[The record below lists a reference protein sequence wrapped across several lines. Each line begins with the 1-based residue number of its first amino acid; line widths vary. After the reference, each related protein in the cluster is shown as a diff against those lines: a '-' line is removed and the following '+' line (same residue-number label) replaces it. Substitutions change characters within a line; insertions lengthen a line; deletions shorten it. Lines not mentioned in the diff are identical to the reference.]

1 MTRPSESVAGAV
13 LSPFERGSEIIF
25 GILMAIS
32 VTAAAEITAGAQANV
47 RELMIAALGCNLAW
61 GLIDGVIYLLQLQ
74 FERHRQHR
82 MFLELR
88 AIATED
94 AFRARVAAELPP
106 VVAQALTAESFG
118 RLHQAVRAYAQARP
132 AYWSRQELA
141 AAGLIC
147 VLVFGSTF
155 PLVLPFMFM
164 QEPQV
169 ALRVSHAI
177 AIAMLFV
184 LGWKIGR
191 WSGAPA
197 WGSGTVFALVGTVL
211 AVLCVALGG

>member
-1 MTRPSESVAGAV
+1 MSHQQQTVSDAV

-32 VTAAAEITAGAQANV
+32 VTAAAEITTGGGADV

-74 FERHRQHR
+74 FERHRVHR
-82 MFLELR
+82 MVLELR
-88 AIATED
+88 ELKADD

-106 VVAQALTAESFG
+106 LVAQAMTADSFSYI
-118 RLHQAVRAYAQARP
+118 RRAVQSYAQARP
-132 AYWSRQELA
+132 AYWSRQEFA

-147 VLVFGSTF
+147 ALVFASTF
-155 PLVLPFMFM
+155 PLVLPFMVM

-169 ALRVSHAI
+169 ALRASHAI
-177 AIAMLFV
+177 AVAMLFV
-184 LGWKIGR
+184 LGWKLGR
-191 WSGAPA
+191 WSGASPL
-197 WGSGTVFALVGTVL
+197 GSGALLALVGVVL